1 MRLMQD
7 LCLAIALL
15 GGCLQGASWLEGLRE
30 GQEYGIKV
38 TLGRDGGGL
47 VTFYL
52 FRDERARWHAGSH
65 SGDWRPP
72 AIPYTHAYTD
82 ASRYVHAGCFAG
94 VPATPG
100 QER

>member
-1 MRLMQD
+1 MRLAQD

-15 GGCLQGASWLEGLRE
+15 GGCLQGASWLEGIRD
-30 GQEYGIKV
+30 GQEYGITV
-38 TLGRDGGGL
+38 TLGQGGEKV
-47 VTFYL
+47 VTFYF
-52 FRDERARWHAGSH
+52 FRDQYSRWHAGSR

-82 ASRYVHAGCFAG
+82 ASAYVHAGCFAG

-100 QER
+100 QKR